1 MATEEACTIKK
12 VGDKYR
18 SFLHEDT
25 ENTTQWRHG
34 GPPNFDTVNQ
44 FFEEGRTK
52 EWPKGSLEEVVQNA
66 IKTWDMEIEHKTRVQ
81 DIKTINPDTFKLI
94 VNGREGLA
102 AEETLRIGSYNAL
115 LKNSLP
121 KEFQYYKADEETFE
135 SSHDAFRSALPR
147 GFAWEVLSVYS
158 GPPVISFK
166 FRH

>member
-1 MATEEACTIKK
+1 MATEEVGTIKK

-44 FFEEGRTK
+44 LFEEGRTK

-81 DIKTINPDTFKLI
+81 DIKTINPDTQWGFFEGPFKGHAP
-94 VNGREGLA
+94 NGEKV
-102 AEETLRIGSYNAL
+102 EFYGSGVLNVH
-115 LKNSLP
+115 
-121 KEFQYYKADEETFE
+121 E
-135 SSHDAFRSALPR
+135 SMRVEDV
-147 GFAWEVLSVYS
+147 E
-158 GPPVISFK
+158 I
-166 FRH
+166 